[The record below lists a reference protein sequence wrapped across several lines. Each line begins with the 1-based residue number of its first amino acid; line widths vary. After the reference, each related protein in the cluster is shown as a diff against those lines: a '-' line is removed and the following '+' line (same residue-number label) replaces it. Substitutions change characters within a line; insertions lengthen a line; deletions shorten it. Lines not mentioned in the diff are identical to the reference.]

1 MMTREIRKID
11 LHMHSMVSDGTDTPE
26 ELLTKVRE
34 QGFDLFSLTDHD
46 AVKGCKQIFEARSAE
61 DPAFLTGV
69 EFSCK
74 DEEGKYHILGY
85 GFDPD
90 AEAVQKIITTGHS
103 YRMSKVVARIEF
115 VRREFGFELPRDEID
130 RLLSLDNPGKPHLAN
145 LLVKYGYVENKD
157 IAIRDYIDKIR
168 FGEEYVRPE
177 TAIKGILESGG
188 IPVLAHPAYGS
199 GDEIILGDTMER
211 RVRKLMGYGIQGLEA
226 YYSGF
231 TRKIRKEMLDLSEKF
246 NLYVTAGS
254 DYHGR
259 NKIVILGDTGLHD
272 TAEGT
277 EGLHRFLEK
286 VEEKL
291 DAQS

>member
-1 MMTREIRKID
+1 MTREIRKID
-11 LHMHSMVSDGTDTPE
+11 LHMHSVVSDGTDTPE
-26 ELLTKVRE
+26 ELLAKVRE
-34 QGFDLFSLTDHD
+34 QGFDLFALTDHD
-46 AVKGCKQIFEARSAE
+46 AVKGCKQILGARSAE

-90 AEAVQKIITTGHS
+90 AEAVQKIIMTGHS

-130 RLLSLDNPGKPHLAN
+130 RLLALDNPGKPHLAN

-177 TAIKGILESGG
+177 TAIAGILESGG

-231 TRKIRKEMLDLSEKF
+231 TRKIRKEMLDLSAKF

-272 TAEGT
+272 TAEGA